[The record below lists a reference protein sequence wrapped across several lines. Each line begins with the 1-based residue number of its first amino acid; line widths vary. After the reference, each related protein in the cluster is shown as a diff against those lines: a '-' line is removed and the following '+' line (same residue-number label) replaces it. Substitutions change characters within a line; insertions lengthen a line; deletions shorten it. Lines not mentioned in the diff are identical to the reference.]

1 MCPGSRVTTYSV
13 WLPPS
18 WPRPSLSLSSRQP
31 LCFTVPAP
39 RHGSRPT
46 RAGGGTGGRRGTVPG
61 PSRRPAALLLVSFP
75 GASRTSGASCLP
87 ICAIKSLV
95 QVLLICRDCTF
106 GVHPWKPVSPGK
118 TNAIFL
124 GTARSPSARV
134 LTPGVPPVSHQPRG
148 TVQVPTV
155 PPSDC
160 RASGA
165 SLLRWA
171 RSNPSKGL
179 ACLPPSSL
187 HEASGAALQTGICIS
202 VHLTRLV
209 FLWH

>member
-1 MCPGSRVTTYSV
+1 MQVQAQAAAGVHCLARAAA
-13 WLPPS
+13 
-18 WPRPSLSLSSRQP
+18 QQ
-31 LCFTVPAP
+31 LC
-39 RHGSRPT
+39 S
-46 RAGGGTGGRRGTVPG
+46 
-61 PSRRPAALLLVSFP
+61 SFP
-75 GASRTSGASCLP
+75 SPEHHARRGASCLP

-148 TVQVPTV
+148 TVQVPAV
-155 PPSDC
+155 PPSAC